1 MEDRVE
7 HLRKAIENLIN
18 VKLHDALVHPHGL
31 SRLIAHRGS
40 GVASS
45 PIRQAESE
53 LESAIAA
60 VISNSRSM
68 TPHLSVH

>member
-31 SRLIAHRGS
+31 SRLIAHRSS

-45 PIRQAESE
+45 PIRQAENE
-53 LESAIAA
+53 LEAAIAA
-60 VISNSRSM
+60 VILKSRSL
-68 TPHLSVH
+68 TSHLSVH